1 MFLRSSFS
9 GVHMPTLAQ
18 ENNYL
23 KNVNCT
29 EICQKKTKKYV
40 VHTYTLKKQIKTN
53 TVRKASSRFV
63 LSSDSYT
70 TQVLHRSQFELLES

>member
-29 EICQKKTKKYV
+29 ENNMPKENKKIRS
-40 VHTYTLKKQIKTN
+40 TYLHFEKTN
-53 TVRKASSRFV
+53 KNEYRAKS
-63 LSSDSYT
+63 
-70 TQVLHRSQFELLES
+70 